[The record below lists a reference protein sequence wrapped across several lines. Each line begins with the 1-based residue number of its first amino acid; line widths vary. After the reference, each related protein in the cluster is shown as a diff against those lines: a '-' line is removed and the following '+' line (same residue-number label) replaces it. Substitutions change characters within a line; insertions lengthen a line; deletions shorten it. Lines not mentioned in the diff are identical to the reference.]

1 MSTSDD
7 DMVALFHDMIRR
19 CLEQEVAPHYEAWE
33 EEGVMPRSLWHRLG
47 EAGLLGIDLPEEYGG
62 AGADFA
68 ITQFALEEISRQGFG
83 GLASAYN
90 IHANIVMPYL
100 LHVGTPS
107 QRERWLPAMARGEV
121 IGAIAMTE
129 PNAGSDLAAMK
140 TRASRTNNGWQ
151 LDGAKIFITN
161 GQVADMVIVC
171 AKTDTSAGAKGV
183 SLFLVDTS
191 LPGFSRGKP
200 IKKIG
205 QQASDTAELFFD
217 RLQLPADAL
226 LGDEGAGFRYLMQ
239 ELPRERLGVG
249 AQALGSME
257 GALALTLDYVKER
270 RAFGQA
276 VGDFQNTRF
285 TLAEVRARIDM
296 GRAYFE
302 HCVTKY
308 RRGEMSST
316 DAAILKL
323 QLSEMQC
330 DNIDACLQLFG
341 GYGYTR
347 EYPISRF
354 YVDARVQTIYAGTS
368 EIMKEVIARSLLGR
382 GTAPA

>member
-1 MSTSDD
+1 MTETQDD
-7 DMVALFHDMIRR
+7 LTPLFHDTIRR
-19 CLEQEVAPHYEAWE
+19 FLEQEVAPHYEAWE
-33 EEGVMPRSLWHRLG
+33 AAGEMPRSLWQKLG
-47 EAGLLGIDLPEEYGG
+47 EAGLLGIDLPEEMGG
-62 AGADFA
+62 SGADFA
-68 ITQFALEEISRQGFG
+68 IVQLALEEISRQGFG

-100 LHVGTPS
+100 LHIATPA
-107 QRERWLPAMARGEV
+107 QRERWLPAMARGEA

-129 PNAGSDLAAMK
+129 PGAGSDLAAMK
-140 TRASRTNNGWQ
+140 TRARRTEDGWR
-151 LDGAKIFITN
+151 LDGSKLFITN
-161 GQVADMVIVC
+161 GQIADLVIVC
-171 AKTDTSAGAKGV
+171 AKTAPGAGARGV

-191 LPGFSRGKP
+191 LAGFSRGQP

-205 QQASDTAELFFD
+205 QHASDTAELFFD
-217 RLQLPADAL
+217 DLRLPEEAL
-226 LGDEGAGFRYLMQ
+226 LGEEGSGFTYLMQ
-239 ELPRERLGVG
+239 ELPRERLGVA
-249 AQALGSME
+249 AQALGAME
-257 GALALTLDYVKER
+257 GALTLTLDYVRER
-270 RAFGQA
+270 RAFGRA

-285 TLAEVRARIDM
+285 TLAEVRAQIDM

-302 HCVTKY
+302 QCVARH

-330 DNIDACLQLFG
+330 RTIDACLQLFG

-354 YVDARVQTIYAGTS
+354 YLDARVQTLYAGTS
-368 EIMKEVIARSLLGR
+368 EIMKEVIARSLLGKS
-382 GTAPA
+382 TAV

>member
-7 DMVALFHDMIRR
+7 DMASLFHDMIRR
-19 CLEQEVAPHYEAWE
+19 CLEQEVAPHYETWE
-33 EEGVMPRSLWHRLG
+33 AQGVMPRSLWRQLG

-100 LHVGTPS
+100 LHIGTPA

-140 TRASRTNNGWQ
+140 TRASRNDDGWL

-205 QQASDTAELFFD
+205 QHASDTAELFFD

-270 RAFGQA
+270 RAFSQA
-276 VGDFQNTRF
+276 VGDFQNSRF
-285 TLAEVRARIDM
+285 TLAGVRADIDM

-330 DNIDACLQLFG
+330 RNIDACLQLFG

-382 GTAPA
+382 GATQA